1 MLKPDG
7 NKRTVSVVLE
17 SDIVGWLDDLAEING
32 RSRSYVINVMLK
44 AAKTAYFVD
53 EEVDQDGAEA

>member
-7 NKRTVSVVLE
+7 NKRCVSVVLE
-17 SDIVGWLDDLAEING
+17 SDVVEWLDDLAEING

-44 AAKTAYFVD
+44 AAKVAYFAD
-53 EEVDQDGAEA
+53 EGGDQDGAEA